1 MGNIIE
7 RAYSWKQLLVVVH
20 GTPVLFFEQM
30 MFECKLEGG
39 EEAEYVGISGKNIPG
54 SIPPLQG
61 HKEAAVAGAESGKGT
76 NR

>member
-1 MGNIIE
+1 
-7 RAYSWKQLLVVVH
+7 
-20 GTPVLFFEQM
+20 M

-76 NR
+76 DR